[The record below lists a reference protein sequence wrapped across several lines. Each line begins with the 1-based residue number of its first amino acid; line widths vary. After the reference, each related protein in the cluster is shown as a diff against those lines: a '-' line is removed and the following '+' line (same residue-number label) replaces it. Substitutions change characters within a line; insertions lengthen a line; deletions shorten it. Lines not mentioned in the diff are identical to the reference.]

1 MNVMGNSETENTNQ
15 PIDQTE
21 NIPVEQAT
29 ETESTI
35 TEQDPPNKKL
45 WEKLNTTK
53 DKNGITYYAGS
64 YEEFNKKYSSKES
77 VDSMFNLLKDEKV
90 LKDDENSFYNQ
101 YYPELKKKDGQPL
114 LTGGE
119 NGTSPTQSP
128 SQSQSVKVTEEVKTP
143 ELPKYNPEEEETH
156 NDALNLIN
164 RRKKLEKDIEATK
177 NGTLKLDKDQTDALM
192 KKYASVQK
200 KLTDQKL
207 DSPNQA
213 IVEKELEGLDN
224 NIPDDEYRAMLS
236 DLRTTN
242 PSSYYSWIGHN
253 KAYNLLDDE
262 SAYKLEKLWESSGMK
277 IAKSK
282 DQGLVEPTNAED
294 YMPNFKKGLSNLD
307 NYLKESSKII
317 DESKLDD
324 AGKEKAKNDIN
335 AAASNYVYSFA
346 TPDVAKDVLSEKV
359 SGTLEYREPKL
370 IPNPAADP
378 DAEVKTFGSVKYDP
392 NAPQFIEQ
400 KDNDFSKDNDLDNY
414 SLTSIQAKLDPNSTV
429 DKMLFDAY
437 SQKKGIEDAFVDAK
451 NNPKYKDPIANA
463 AINYAVS
470 LDPKLKEYYKALGDN
485 LPPDVVAQL
494 TDSFINN
501 PTVQNI
507 ALKKGFAN
515 DLTAAKENFYQNFPE
530 YSKNKVATII
540 SQDREDS
547 GENNAVINLP
557 SQESVDKTVEKLIQE
572 GKLDEKQAE
581 IYKTEIRG
589 DLDFLHYLGR
599 TVTAPI
605 GGAGFNKNPI
615 QTQDLVG
622 GISEGYA
629 GVLKGIEKTSL
640 ALLGVTPIGKLA
652 KQYTD
657 LGQTLFTDKARLAR
671 MMSDNTVGHITPV
684 GSHGVWHG
692 MGSFT
697 GMAAG
702 LALGG
707 AEFKA
712 LGLGVETAGE
722 LAAVQGFLGD
732 EYEKALMN
740 HPGETIKDYK
750 IRAASTL
757 SHLAIMTIGAK
768 LLPINKA
775 TEGLAKLTNSNVDK
789 VIEKFAA
796 GTLSIQEAK
805 KSIAGLTADYLKKAG
820 GHALTSGTTLT
831 AINAMNS
838 LTGKLLGENTQDVS
852 QIVNESVDQFIPTVM
867 STALV
872 SGFAALGSAKSN
884 LTAKN
889 IWDIANNPEYYLD
902 RLDKMAENNP
912 KIKQSLDDI
921 KDNIKIVS
929 EANTNLSDKSFDN
942 LTKEQKQKYLYLT
955 LQEKA
960 LLKKSTSLASDP
972 TLAKKFADESQKF
985 AKQKEA
991 IINNEDKATELT
1003 SQQVTAEQGKEM
1015 ELYPFVVNGKKV
1027 TEQEFN
1033 DAVKNTPD
1041 EAFEYTGNDPKYTK
1055 MVEDIGG
1062 KTVEYFWNE
1071 DIAKIP
1077 EVDKKVQELNAI
1089 INKGGTEGEKASEEL
1104 DNLQQDPEKYFSSQ
1118 PDIITQI
1125 KATYG
1130 TKKSTGVSSTVG
1142 VWETTQQTEP
1152 IKGAGTE
1159 ATGTGGVLQTQG
1171 AEGEGTGV
1179 KSVGEKVE
1187 PIQAVEQEQVIKQ
1200 MKPFTDKMVDI
1211 EREFNNSGYEI
1222 NTDYDN
1228 EIQVL
1233 DKKGEQVEPDELP
1246 DNLKKLAADYEKAT
1260 MKLGDFD
1267 ASAREKA
1274 LNQSRGIID
1283 TEAQIVEIK
1292 KAELPEQKVKFSKQS
1307 PTASVES
1314 TTKAL
1319 EDVVRGKDKE
1329 FIEGDSEYW
1338 ESLLSNGQ
1346 LDKMPFVQDEIMPYV
1361 QDVFREQSKN
1371 LEGYIHGEKDDW
1383 NGVNHIVVHKFEKAG
1398 DIFRELSI
1406 KKNSFVEDGYLN
1418 KNIRILQEYIN
1429 GFDQGD
1435 SVKGEYDA
1443 LRNKNK
1449 SKLAEFRK
1457 GWENQAVMTEAQQHA
1472 KDLVLSLI
1480 DNNLKDAQKEL
1491 DYFRGIIKS
1500 EKVAEA
1506 NKYDIAKIYHDVLKV
1521 SEQERT
1527 KQQNDLIKSVNETLG
1542 VSEVPEQKEKVKF
1555 KKEPTEKENILNT
1568 KEEKETDIVDQMN
1581 SMNLVNNGMDL
1592 GTSSTTTEKI
1602 DVNELNSRLDNP
1614 LNTVNWVDF
1623 EGIPFTFTISDQ
1635 LRTGDVTN
1643 PNTGQ
1648 TITDLKGGIGFNGTK
1663 GNENNAWANTTKEE
1677 AEAMLQ
1683 RAKDVYNNNKALFD
1697 KLWKEGKLPDGHI
1710 PMAVVKMAESSILSN
1725 EAVFKVGIQNIETLP
1740 KANRK
1745 KAVSALA
1752 TSMKTKI
1759 DTETKSLKRGV
1770 DKNGKP
1776 YTENTTKLK
1785 KKAIGQ
1791 YQKILD
1797 AIKQNK
1803 YDDIVDVLKDN
1814 KNFSLPEK
1822 TLIANEIFYGSPT
1835 PIGGKE
1841 IDISRSRP
1849 STPVSKVLIGNKN
1862 PALINIAKI
1871 TDLLTEPSMKNVPNM
1886 HIVSIVGVDVKN
1898 PKVNEINHTNYPY
1911 GVKGKSIGILENPVH
1926 MKDAFGEAYG
1936 SALAQVTKN
1945 EAENASISEKGALT
1959 QGIPVQAGLPN
1970 RVFKPAIAKGRLD
1983 AVDKLAGFLRQAF
1996 PNTTFF
2002 TTKEAWDEAMSDPSI
2017 KKHLKDGDIVYA
2029 FTTDGNVFINPELK
2043 TTKATLH
2050 DTGHIWMS
2058 FVKDNNPALHNK
2070 GLDLVTDTKEH
2081 QKAIEEY
2088 GDTELAREEALME
2101 LMASKGETILDAAQ
2115 KAKFKEWLLTVY
2127 KYIAEKFKS
2136 LQGLTPEQ
2144 IQDVTLDK
2152 FLEGMLADILS
2163 GKELTTKK
2171 IKGEAKFSKEK
2182 APTEPELPKQKEEET
2197 GISKAALKD
2206 KYGFVQTFDV
2216 KSDQEVADNAMNN
2229 LATSATKNKMSLDEQ
2244 AENDMLGIID
2254 KTGEASEQDIM
2265 TAAYYLNSLDKKIEA
2280 ANENGENAN
2289 VLLAKRQ
2296 AALEIL
2302 RKLGNN
2308 AGRNLR
2314 LFGNVYKNVEG
2325 NKLEATRAELKKN
2338 LGVSDI
2344 PSSMADLKKSKLSDH
2359 DKELIKPYVEAIEKL
2374 NVDLNDIKT
2383 KLNKETKAI
2392 DQAELE
2398 EYIKKELEKRLQS
2411 QNAPTTPSAPT
2422 DKKTKILQSKGKEW
2436 ADKLRTLKIQ
2446 KGQTPLDVTFG
2457 LRNLAIEAVA
2467 QIVEKGATI
2476 AEAIKQVLTDKKFA
2490 GLTEESLTNHIIKS
2504 IDIAE
2509 NKEIAMGKIKETA
2522 ANSNSQTIT
2531 QDMVDKGYIKKVVD
2545 AYINSEIPYNE
2556 VIKEATNELKTI
2568 LPDVTEKEVT
2578 DALLKRNEF
2587 KPKTKKQLDN
2597 EAKQKINDIKRL
2609 EKSKSELEALEA
2621 GVDVSAIKNNNKL
2634 SAEEKKKQIEK
2645 RKSDFEKEVDAKIK
2659 KIQDDK
2665 KEADKKAEEL
2675 KKEKDKA
2682 DAEAKRIKDRIA
2694 TLTKQ
2699 LNDIK
2704 AGVVKVST
2712 PKEKEAPEIEDVKQ
2726 QIKDAL
2732 KEKAEKKKIDE
2743 LTKKLNDLQA
2753 GIRTQPSTKTPP
2765 QDSPEVSRL
2774 KQQIKD
2780 ADKQLR
2786 EVENARNK
2794 NIRDQKNINDKLK
2807 GLNEQIE
2814 YVKNNKKVFNTAINN
2829 PRQANEQIKNAEEK
2843 LKDAYNQ
2850 AGIRLESGNKN
2861 EIKIAQDAENAIKEI
2876 ENDNN
2881 LSEDVKKEHIE
2892 EIKNQRDKDL
2902 QGTKQNVL
2910 SSLKDKVDGKIED
2923 IKNEINDAINYGDDN
2938 EVSDLNEIKNDL
2950 NNLSSN
2956 LSASKENLKDQ
2967 IDKAD
2972 QDLTSLINQ
2981 YKGTI
2986 HENDLIAIQQEFR
2999 DTWQKTSDD
3008 IQRQMVIDKENRRR
3022 KEIERKINAG
3032 QYTEIPTTPF
3042 DSKRDVAAA
3051 AAEAETKKAWSKL
3064 NSISTKAKE
3073 QQETKG
3079 GVAKWLKFRRDWMVM
3094 TPGAV
3099 GKVAGSA
3106 ITKPIIDPAIKQTF
3120 GRIAGLI
3127 TGVKPVNFTDI
3138 GQTFAQ
3144 IKSEEGA
3151 SKYLKDANEN
3161 YVQSFIGHKKAVE
3174 EFGEDSKQA
3183 KEAKD
3188 KLDNAELTKNS
3199 ALAYLFIAANS
3210 LIDIAQIMIKG
3221 ATDFD
3226 ASMGKYRQ
3234 SSPSERTKMQN
3245 AWFWVESINRTHSAM
3260 KSISHRQ
3267 ALMEEFMENLQYIQ
3281 GRDGAITE
3289 QGRQEAWDLAVLR
3302 SEAGRFGEDTWA
3314 SKIVGKLKGSE
3325 KGWVRN
3331 VGNWTFPVAKI
3342 GINITKQGLDMAF
3355 PGAELAYKAYH
3366 ENIIKEFDNLPLQQK
3381 KYINTLITRGLFG
3394 LAQYAIIGYL
3404 LANGGMKYG
3413 GAYNPEDR
3421 QKVMGSDG
3429 KVLEHGQ
3436 WEIGGVRMPEA
3447 FNIVFNHS
3455 PYCLPASVATVGYQ
3469 QSKKGEY
3476 YKAVTGIVNE
3486 VYERLPFQA
3495 TADIVAGLTGKKYK
3509 LEQIVANEVPT
3520 LKGTAEFFDK
3530 DEEGNT
3536 REVKTSGDNFAAE
3549 VVNKVQSRL
3558 PGFRNFMEEKPI
3570 LFKDSEIESSK
3581 ELSRMT
3587 AAGIQ
3592 LPDIGTKTLS
3602 VAVDKNHP
3610 DGEMTPQEKTKFL
3623 QKVKSNYIKE
3633 INSMLN
3639 EKWQGTDQKTGQV
3652 VVSLG
3657 SELGKYKGDIK
3668 RATTAI
3674 QEMSNQALTKSWTNA
3689 YKDMGL
3695 EKGATTEYKWEKIGD
3710 KLFDDKSIKENT
3722 TLKELKDSGIEFN
3735 NIEAKSDIKIDK
3747 GEMSNEEY
3755 ETFKKEYRQRA
3766 LLEIDEIL
3774 TIPQLRTEYLAAAK
3788 KNIPTG
3794 EYVSGLEELN
3804 KIKVV
3809 KNNKEIS
3816 LLQDK
3821 INESLGGLKRDILID
3836 MGLITP
3842 EKSWKKAADIPDLDR
3857 TIEQ

>member
-1 MNVMGNSETENTNQ
+1 MNVMGNSEIENTNQ

-21 NIPVEQAT
+21 NIPVEKTT

-35 TEQDPPNKKL
+35 TEKDPPNKKL

-53 DKNGITYYAGS
+53 NKNGITYYTGS

-77 VDSMFNLLKDEKV
+77 IDSMFNLLKDEKV
-90 LKDDENSFYNQ
+90 LNDDENSFYSQ
-101 YYPELKKKDGQPL
+101 YYPELKKKDGQPSL
-114 LTGGE
+114 NGGKD
-119 NGTSPTQSP
+119 GISPTQSA
-128 SQSQSVKVTEEVKTP
+128 SQSQSVKVTEEIKTP

-177 NGTLKLDKDQTDALM
+177 NGTLKLDKDQTEALM

-213 IVEKELEGLDN
+213 VVEKELEGLDK

-262 SAYKLEKLWESSGMK
+262 SAYKLEKLWETSGMK

-307 NYLKESSKII
+307 NYLKESNKII

-335 AAASNYVYSFA
+335 AAAANYVYSYA
-346 TPDVAKDVLSEKV
+346 TPDVAKDILSEKV
-359 SGTLEYREPKL
+359 SGTLEYKEPKL

-378 DAEVKTFGSVKYDP
+378 DAEIKTFGSVKYDP

-400 KDNDFSKDNDLDNY
+400 KDSDFSKDNDLDNY

-429 DKMLFDAY
+429 DKMIFDAY
-437 SQKKGIEDAFVDAK
+437 SQKKGMEDAFTEAK
-451 NNPKYKDPIANA
+451 NNPKYKDPIADA
-463 AINYAVS
+463 AINYAIS
-470 LDPKLKEYYKALGDN
+470 LDPKLQEYYKALGGN
-485 LPPDVVAQL
+485 LPTDVVAQL
-494 TDSFINN
+494 TESFINN

-507 ALKKGFAN
+507 ALKKGYAN
-515 DLTAAKENFYQNFPE
+515 DLTAAKENFYQNFPN
-530 YSKNKVATII
+530 YSKNKVASII

-557 SQESVDKTVEKLIQE
+557 SQESVDKTVAKLVQE

-615 QTQDLVG
+615 ETQDLIG

-640 ALLGVTPIGKLA
+640 ALLGVTPVGKLA

-684 GSHGVWHG
+684 GSHGVFHG
-692 MGSFT
+692 MGSFA

-740 HPGETIKDYK
+740 HPGETIKDYS
-750 IRAASTL
+750 IRGASTL
-757 SHLAIMTIGAK
+757 LHLGVMTIGAK
-768 LLPINKA
+768 FLPINKA
-775 TEGLAKLTNSNVDK
+775 TEGLAKITNSNVDK

-796 GTLSIQEAK
+796 GTLSIKEAK
-805 KSIAGLTADYLKKAG
+805 ESIAKLTANYLKEAG

-852 QIVNESVDQFIPTVM
+852 QIANEAVDNFIPTVI
-867 STALV
+867 STGLV

-902 RLDKMAENNP
+902 RLDKMAEKNP
-912 KIKQSLDDI
+912 KIKQSIDDI

-929 EANTNLSDKSFDN
+929 EANENLKDKNFDD
-942 LTKEQKQKYLYLT
+942 LSKEQKQKYLYLT
-955 LQEKA
+955 VQEKA
-960 LLKKSTSLASDP
+960 LLKKATSLSSDP
-972 TLAKKFADESQKF
+972 TLAKKFADKAQELS
-985 AKQKEA
+985 KQKED
-991 IINNEDKATELT
+991 IINNKDKATELT

-1015 ELYPFVVNGKKV
+1015 ELSPFVVNGKKV

-1033 DAVKNTPD
+1033 DAVKNTPN

-1071 DIAKIP
+1071 EMSKIP
-1077 EVDKKVQELNAI
+1077 EVGKKVEELNAI
-1089 INKGGTEGEKASEEL
+1089 INKGGAEGDKAAEEL
-1104 DNLQQDPEKYFSSQ
+1104 DILKQDPEKYFSNQ
-1118 PDIITQI
+1118 TDIVTKI
-1125 KATYG
+1125 KATYD
-1130 TKKSTGVSSTVG
+1130 TENKPGVSSTVG
-1142 VWETTQQTEP
+1142 GGETTKQGES
-1152 IKGAGTE
+1152 IKGTGAE
-1159 ATGTGGVLQTQG
+1159 ATGTGGVLQAQG
-1171 AEGEGTGV
+1171 TEGEGQGV
-1179 KSVGEKVE
+1179 ENVGEKVT
-1187 PIQAVEQEQVIKQ
+1187 PIKGVEQEQVIKQ
-1200 MKPFTDKMVDI
+1200 MTPFTDKMVDI
-1211 EREFNNSGYEI
+1211 EREFKNNGFEI

-1233 DKKGEQVEPDELP
+1233 DKKGEMVEPDELP

-1283 TEAQIVEIK
+1283 IKAEVVEPK
-1292 KAELPEQKVKFSKQS
+1292 KTELPEQKVKFSKTS

-1314 TTKAL
+1314 TTEKINPLDNGKGIDNKDFQDYDGMFSKNNASSPFITDILNDEVNGKRGYQLFYKRKMASIEMMSPEEYLKRVTQGQKSTEEGQKRMISQERKDIVKAGIEKGNKIDMPSL
-1319 EDVVRGKDKE
+1319 SYDKE
-1329 FIEGDSEYW
+1329 GEFDTQEGRHRATIAKE
-1338 ESLLSNGQ
+1338 
-1346 LDKMPFVQDEIMPYV
+1346 
-1361 QDVFREQSKN
+1361 R
-1371 LEGYIHGEKDDW
+1371 GEKL
-1383 NGVNHIVVHKFEKAG
+1383 IPVVIEKSA
-1398 DIFRELSI
+1398 
-1406 KKNSFVEDGYLN
+1406 
-1418 KNIRILQEYIN
+1418 
-1429 GFDQGD
+1429 
-1435 SVKGEYDA
+1435 
-1443 LRNKNK
+1443 
-1449 SKLAEFRK
+1449 
-1457 GWENQAVMTEAQQHA
+1457 TE
-1472 KDLVLSLI
+1472 KDLM
-1480 DNNLKDAQKEL
+1480 NKAQE
-1491 DYFRGIIKS
+1491 I
-1500 EKVAEA
+1500 VNEA
-1506 NKYDIAKIYHDVLKV
+1506 NKDLKTDDINEIINHAADKFNLHRDAIAYLKDNASELKV
-1521 SEQERT
+1521 E
-1527 KQQNDLIKSVNETLG
+1527 L
-1542 VSEVPEQKEKVKF
+1542 PEQKEKVKF

-1581 SMNLVNNGMDL
+1581 SMDLVNHGVDL
-1592 GTSSTTTEKI
+1592 SSNLTTTEKI

-1614 LNTVNWVDF
+1614 LNTVEWSDF

-1635 LRTGDVTN
+1635 LRTGDITN
-1643 PNTGQ
+1643 PNTGEI
-1648 TITDLKGGIGFNGTK
+1648 ITDLKGGIGFNGTK

-1677 AEAMLQ
+1677 AESMLQ
-1683 RAKDVYNNNKALFD
+1683 RAKDVYENNKALFE

-1725 EAVFKVGIQNIETLP
+1725 EAVFRTGIQNIETLP

-1752 TSMKTKI
+1752 ISMKDKI
-1759 DTETKSLKRGV
+1759 DTESKSLKRGV

-1776 YTENTTKLK
+1776 YTENTIKLK

-1797 AIKQNK
+1797 AIKKNK
-1803 YDDIVDVLKDN
+1803 YEDIVDVLKD
-1814 KNFSLPEK
+1814 KDNFSLPEK
-1822 TLIANEIFYGSPT
+1822 ALIANEIFYGSPT

-1849 STPVSKVLIGNKN
+1849 NTPVSKVLIGNKN
-1862 PALINIAKI
+1862 PALINLGKI

-1886 HIVSIVGVDVKN
+1886 HIVSIVGIDIKN

-1945 EAENASISEKGALT
+1945 EAEKASISQKGALT
-1959 QGIPVQAGLPN
+1959 QGIPVQSGLPN
-1970 RVFKPAIAKGRLD
+1970 RVFKPAIAKGQLD

-2002 TTKEAWDEAMSDPSI
+2002 TSKQAWDEAMADPSI

-2058 FVKDNNPALHNK
+2058 YVKDNNPALHSK

-2101 LMASKGETILDAAQ
+2101 LMATKGETILDAAQ

-2127 KYIAEKFKS
+2127 KYIADKFKS

-2171 IKGEAKFSKEK
+2171 VKGEAKFSKEK
-2182 APTEPELPKQKEEET
+2182 APAEPEVPEQKEEET
-2197 GISKAALKD
+2197 GISKKALKD

-2244 AENDMLGIID
+2244 AENDMLGMID

-2302 RKLGNN
+2302 RRLGNN

-2325 NKLEATRAELKKN
+2325 NKLEAVRAELKKN

-2344 PSSMADLKKSKLSDH
+2344 PSSIADLKKSKLSDQ
-2359 DKELIKPYVEAIEKL
+2359 DKQLIEPYVKAIEKL
-2374 NVDLNDIKT
+2374 NEDLNDIKT

-2411 QNAPTTPSAPT
+2411 QNAPTTPTSPT

-2476 AEAIKQVLTDKKFA
+2476 AEAIKQVLLDKKFA

-2509 NKEIAMGKIKETA
+2509 NKDIAMNKIKETA

-2545 AYINSEIPYNE
+2545 AFINSDIPYNE
-2556 VIKEATNELKTI
+2556 IIKEATNELKTI
-2568 LPDVTEKEVT
+2568 LPEVTEKEVT

-2597 EAKQKINDIKRL
+2597 EAKQKLNDIKRL
-2609 EKSKSELEALEA
+2609 EKSKSELDALEA
-2621 GVDVSAIKNNNKL
+2621 GIDVSAIQNNNKL

-2694 TLTKQ
+2694 ILTKQ

-2712 PKEKEAPEIEDVKQ
+2712 PREKEAPEIEDLKQ
-2726 QIKDAL
+2726 QIKDAV

-2753 GIRTQPSTKTPP
+2753 GIRPTPSAKKPS
-2765 QDSPEVSRL
+2765 QDSPEVARL

-2794 NIRDQKNINDKLK
+2794 NIRDQKNVNDKLK
-2807 GLNEQIE
+2807 SLNEQIE

-2829 PRQANEQIKNAEEK
+2829 PRQANEKIKDAKEK

-2861 EIKIAQDAENAIKEI
+2861 EIKIAQEAEKAIKEF
-2876 ENDNN
+2876 EEDKT
-2881 LSEDVKKEHIE
+2881 LSEEVKKEHIE
-2892 EIKNQRDKDL
+2892 DIKKQRDKDL
-2902 QGTKQNVL
+2902 QGTKQSVL
-2910 SSLKDKVDGKIED
+2910 SSLKDKVDAKIEE
-2923 IKNEINDAINYGDDN
+2923 IKNEINDAIDDDIDYGDNN
-2938 EVSDLNEIKNDL
+2938 EIISLNEIKTDL

-2956 LSASKENLKDQ
+2956 LSPSKENLKDQ

-2981 YKGTI
+2981 YKGTEY
-2986 HENDLIAIQQEFR
+2986 ENYLIEIQKEFR
-2999 DTWQKTSDD
+2999 DSWQKTSDE

-3032 QYTEIPTTPF
+3032 QYTEMPITPF
-3042 DSKRDVAAA
+3042 DSKRDIAAA
-3051 AAEAETKKAWSKL
+3051 AAEAETKKAWSRL
-3064 NSISTKAKE
+3064 NSLSTKAKE

-3079 GVAKWLKFRRDWMVM
+3079 AVSKWLKFRRDWMVM
-3094 TPGAV
+3094 TPGAI

-3106 ITKPIIDPAIKQTF
+3106 ITKPIIDPAIRQTF
-3120 GRIAGLI
+3120 GKIAGSI
-3127 TGVKPVNFTDI
+3127 TGVKPVDFTDI
-3138 GQTFAQ
+3138 GKTFAQ
-3144 IKSEEGA
+3144 IKSPEA
-3151 SKYLKDANEN
+3151 ADKYLKDANEN
-3161 YVQSFIGHKKAVE
+3161 YVQSFIEHKQAVE
-3174 EFGEDSKQA
+3174 KFGEDSK
-3183 KEAKD
+3183 EAKD
-3188 KLDNAELTKNS
+3188 AKSKLDNAELTKNS
-3199 ALAYLFIAANS
+3199 AIAYLFIAANS
-3210 LIDIAQIMIKG
+3210 SIDIRQIIMKG

-3226 ASMGKYRQ
+3226 ASMGKYKQ
-3234 SSPSERTKMQN
+3234 SVPSERTKMQN
-3245 AWFWVESINRTHSAM
+3245 AWFWIESINRTHSAM

-3267 ALMEEFMENLQYIQ
+3267 ALMEEFMENLQYVQ
-3281 GRDGAITE
+3281 GRDGTITE

-3302 SEAGRFGEDTWA
+3302 SESGRFGEDTWA
-3314 SKIVGKLKGSE
+3314 SRTIGKLKGSE

-3331 VGNWTFPVAKI
+3331 IGNWTFPVAKV

-3366 ENIIKEFDNLPLQQK
+3366 ENIIKEFDKLPLQQK

-3394 LAQYAIIGYL
+3394 LAQYAIVGYL

-3447 FNIVFNHS
+3447 FNMIFNHS
-3455 PYCLPASVATVGYQ
+3455 PYCLPASIATVGYQ

-3476 YKAVTGIVNE
+3476 YKAVTGIINE

-3520 LKGTAEFFDK
+3520 MKTTAEYFDK

-3536 REVKTSGDNFAAE
+3536 REVKTNGDNFAID
-3549 VVNKVQSRL
+3549 VMNKVGSRI
-3558 PGFRNFMEEKPI
+3558 PIVRNYMEEKPI
-3570 LFKDSEIESSK
+3570 LFKDSEIDSNK
-3581 ELSRMT
+3581 ELNRMT

-3592 LPDIGTKTLS
+3592 LPDIGTKTFA
-3602 VAVDKNHP
+3602 VAVDENHP
-3610 DGEMTPQEKTKFL
+3610 DGEMTAQEKTKFL

-3633 INSMLN
+3633 INGILN
-3639 EKWQGTDQKTGQV
+3639 EKWEGTDQKTGQV
-3652 VVSLG
+3652 VIALG
-3657 SELGKYKGDIK
+3657 SELGKYKGDVQ

-3689 YKDMGL
+3689 YKEMGL

-3710 KLFDDKSIKENT
+3710 ILFDDKSVKENS
-3722 TLKELKDSGIEFN
+3722 TLKQLKDSGIQFN
-3735 NIEAKSDIKIDK
+3735 KIEAKSDIKVDK
-3747 GEMSNEEY
+3747 GEMTDSEY
-3755 ETFKKEYRQRA
+3755 ETYKKEYRERA
-3766 LLEIDEIL
+3766 LLEIDEVL
-3774 TIPQLRTEYLAAAK
+3774 TIPQLKTEYLQEAK
-3788 KNIPTG
+3788 KNIATG

-3821 INESLGGLKRDILID
+3821 IDEALSGLKRKILID
-3836 MGLITP
+3836 MRLVTP
-3842 EKSWKKAADIPDLDR
+3842 EKSWKKATDIPDLDR